1 MENIFISK
9 IHINK
14 VRHLENVDILL
25 SETERKHLI
34 LTGKNGS
41 GKTSLLES
49 LGIFLTK
56 VKEYGFTYNDTF
68 IENRYKA
75 TQPALFGGN
84 INGRIAQ
91 EYHEFSKIV
100 ENKSV
105 NCFFSG
111 YDGFQKLGELKDPLS
126 FSLLGKRF
134 IPDHLFLVAAFDS
147 HRQSE
152 FDIPNGP
159 FKTENSSHF
168 VSISQNLSKLF
179 LQYLVNLRYERLD
192 ALEKND
198 YYKLEKIRNW
208 FDLFENVLRD
218 LFDDEKLILEYD
230 HEKYSYK
237 IIQTGRN
244 PITFNEMPSGYSAVM
259 RIIAELVFRMK
270 NENLSTDLQGIV
282 LIDEIE
288 THLHIDLQKKI
299 LPFLTS
305 FFPKIQFIVT
315 THSPFVLSSVDNAVI
330 FDLETKQR
338 VEDLSGYSVEGI
350 VESYFDV
357 DQYSEEIKAKLDEYE
372 TLLNKS
378 NLTNEEKERKL
389 DLKIYFKDNIA
400 KTLSPELSL
409 RIKELE
415 TQKLVIQ

>member
-1 MENIFISK
+1 MEEIFISK

-41 GKTSLLES
+41 GKTSLLEEIKDYLGFFLKNSYEKVDITLLFNS
-49 LGIFLTK
+49 LGGNSEKRDEIIIKKLNEKLLITFNKNIQKQNTPNFNISHFSAKRTVKFETPKGVLKIPTDKNLKKNNSYFIQQLVNIRYELLEAKVDEKIDTESKLQNWLDNFKNLLTK
-56 VKEYGFTYNDTF
+56 
-68 IENRYKA
+68 
-75 TQPALFGGN
+75 LF
-84 INGRIAQ
+84 
-91 EYHEFSKIV
+91 H
-100 ENKSV
+100 
-105 NCFFSG
+105 
-111 YDGFQKLGELKDPLS
+111 
-126 FSLLGKRF
+126 
-134 IPDHLFLVAAFDS
+134 
-147 HRQSE
+147 
-152 FDIPNGP
+152 
-159 FKTENSSHF
+159 
-168 VSISQNLSKLF
+168 
-179 LQYLVNLRYERLD
+179 
-192 ALEKND
+192 
-198 YYKLEKIRNW
+198 
-208 FDLFENVLRD
+208 
-218 LFDDEKLILEYD
+218 DEKLRLEYSK
-230 HEKYSYK
+230 ESYNYY
-237 IIQTGRN
+237 IVLSDGRK
-244 PITFNEMPSGYSAVM
+244 FNFNQLSDGYSS
-259 RIIAELVFRMK
+259 IIDIVSEILMSAGDKIVRAY
-270 NENLSTDLQGIV
+270 DLQGIV

-315 THSPFVLSSVDNAVI
+315 THSPFVLSSVNNAVI

-357 DQYSEEIKAKLDEYE
+357 DQYSDEIKAKLDEYE

-378 NLTNEEKERKL
+378 DLTSEEKERKL

-415 TQKLVIQ
+415 TQKLVTQ

>member
-1 MENIFISK
+1 MQKPYVMEDIFISK

-41 GKTSLLES
+41 GKTSVLEKIQINLRYLTEDIHI
-49 LGIFLTK
+49 LGAYTYSVDTK
-56 VKEYGFTYNDTF
+56 LAHAEKLYENFYVGNFILSYFPAIRNNIKHTF
-68 IENRYKA
+68 N
-75 TQPALFGGN
+75 QP
-84 INGRIAQ
+84 NGPQ
-91 EYHEFSKIV
+91 KIV
-100 ENKSV
+100 LKEFLSINEKAGSEFLQLLV
-105 NCFFSG
+105 NTR
-111 YDGFQKLGELKDPLS
+111 YDAIEHRLDNQKEEAEKTEKWLNDIRVKLGELYND
-126 FSLLGKRF
+126 
-134 IPDHLFLVAAFDS
+134 
-147 HRQSE
+147 
-152 FDIPNGP
+152 N
-159 FKTENSSHF
+159 N
-168 VSISQNLSKLF
+168 LF
-179 LQYLVNLRYERLD
+179 LQ
-192 ALEKND
+192 
-198 YYKLEKIRNW
+198 
-208 FDLFENVLRD
+208 FDRSNYNYSIVLSD
-218 LFDDEKLILEYD
+218 
-230 HEKYSYK
+230 
-237 IIQTGRN
+237 GRKF
-244 PITFNEMPSGYSAVM
+244 TFNELSDGYSSIIDIISEILM
-259 RIIAELVFRMK
+259 RM
-270 NENLSTDLQGIV
+270 ENKSQKVYDLQGIV

-378 NLTNEEKERKL
+378 DLTSEEKERKL

-415 TQKLVIQ
+415 TQKLVTQ

>member
-1 MENIFISK
+1 MEEIFISK

-25 SETERKHLI
+25 SEKERKHLI

-41 GKTSLLES
+41 GKTSLHNCIADKLYLIYLSDVEYVRNNS
-49 LGIFLTK
+49 GNKEETIEEIIQFTQGTDKTANIRLSFNLPELLPFHVTNASFIFLSLSAK
-56 VKEYGFTYNDTF
+56 RRV
-68 IENRYKA
+68 
-75 TQPALFGGN
+75 
-84 INGRIAQ
+84 
-91 EYHEFSKIV
+91 EFSKPDFLRKIDINHYFHNH
-100 ENKSV
+100 EKANR
-105 NCFFSG
+105 N
-111 YDGFQKLGELKDPLS
+111 
-126 FSLLGKRF
+126 F
-134 IPDHLFLVAAFDS
+134 ID
-147 HRQSE
+147 
-152 FDIPNGP
+152 
-159 FKTENSSHF
+159 
-168 VSISQNLSKLF
+168 
-179 LQYLVNLRYERLD
+179 YLVNLRAERSF
-192 ALEKND
+192 ATEEKDNT
-198 YYKLEKIRNW
+198 KVSKIDNW
-208 FDLFENVLRD
+208 FLKFENALRHIFDEPNLVLEFVRD
-218 LFDDEKLILEYD
+218 NFQYNFYINLPNREPFDFLNLSD
-230 HEKYSYK
+230 
-237 IIQTGRN
+237 
-244 PITFNEMPSGYSAVM
+244 GYSSILDIVSEIM
-259 RIIAELVFRMK
+259 IRMESK
-270 NENLSTDLQGIV
+270 ASQVYDLQGIV

-315 THSPFVLSSVDNAVI
+315 THSPFVLSSVNNAVI

-357 DQYSEEIKAKLDEYE
+357 DQYSDEIKAKLDEYE

-378 NLTNEEKERKL
+378 DLTSEEKERKL